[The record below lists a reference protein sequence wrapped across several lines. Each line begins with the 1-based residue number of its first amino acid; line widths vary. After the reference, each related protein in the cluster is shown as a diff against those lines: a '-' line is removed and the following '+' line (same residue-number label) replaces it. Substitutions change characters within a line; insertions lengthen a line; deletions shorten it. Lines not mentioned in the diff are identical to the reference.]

1 MSESHQNQNRNQ
13 EQIVRFDSEK
23 FMSVSRLRKDMGIKL
38 LEKLSINELID
49 LINLQD
55 KESLIKLISSSYNR
69 GQINEMIY
77 RSRISEDDILA
88 VKSMKQIKV

>member
-23 FMSVSRLRKDMGIKL
+23 FMFVSRLRKDMGIKL

-77 RSRISEDDILA
+77 RSRISEDDILT

>member
-1 MSESHQNQNRNQ
+1 MSENQNRNQ
-13 EQIVRFDSEK
+13 EQIIRFDSEK

-38 LEKLSINELID
+38 LEKLTINELID

-55 KESLIKLISSSYNR
+55 KDSLIKLISSSYNR

-88 VKSMKQIKV
+88 VKSMKLIKV